1 MLLVALLRA
10 IHPEWSPAAI
20 RSALMTTAYV
30 KDNTGASFTTQ
41 LINSIATPI
50 QFGAGHIDPNKA
62 MDPGLIYDTSFQD
75 YVDLLAN
82 DTCP

>member
-1 MLLVALLRA
+1 
-10 IHPEWSPAAI
+10 
-20 RSALMTTAYV
+20 MTTAYV

-75 YVDLLAN
+75 YVDFLCGLEYTN
-82 DTCP
+82 